1 MATVE
6 ESTRLGGTVTKFDV
20 LNKSTAKVT
29 YSFGKGQRFPSVKRP
44 ATQQIGYEL
53 PNAFS
58 KKTCGFGIG
67 NRFQTPAQRA
77 SSSKF
82 IFCIFSQFSFCF
94 IFTGS
99 TSPEPGTYTLRSEFE
114 IGKAGGPNIS
124 KAGLYSFGIGRQHYE
139 KVYLPFRKQNTDT
152 N

>member
-1 MATVE
+1 MATVQ
-6 ESTRLGGTVTKFDV
+6 ESTRLGGTVTKFEI

-67 NRFQTPAQRA
+67 NRFQTPAQR
-77 SSSKF
+77 SQSSKF
-82 IFCIFSQFSFCF
+82 TIFS
-94 IFTGS
+94 
-99 TSPEPGTYTLRSEFE
+99 
-114 IGKAGGPNIS
+114 
-124 KAGLYSFGIGRQHYE
+124 HY
-139 KVYLPFRKQNTDT
+139 
-152 N
+152 